1 MVWRRPCCHN
11 RGNERA
17 TTKPSPPG
25 LRVTQAGN
33 SKPSDGARK
42 NLPCWLTPQAPTSFW
57 GERRELAARVAHLRK
72 QNPRAPPP
80 PPPLQGRGLEP
91 RDPSSVGAGERQ
103 LPKGQG
109 PRGTEPAGEV
119 LSLEVQDP
127 NLPQSGAVQTLLR
140 RLRPETGGAEPTGG
154 QLLLLRNPKALWA
167 LPALTFPQRQGS

>member
-1 MVWRRPCCHN
+1 MAQDFCQKASAGGQLLLPIPW
-11 RGNERA
+11 
-17 TTKPSPPG
+17 TPG
-25 LRVTQAGN
+25 
-33 SKPSDGARK
+33 
-42 NLPCWLTPQAPTSFW
+42 
-57 GERRELAARVAHLRK
+57 
-72 QNPRAPPP
+72 
-80 PPPLQGRGLEP
+80 
-91 RDPSSVGAGERQ
+91 
-103 LPKGQG
+103 PKGQG

>member
-1 MVWRRPCCHN
+1 MLADSTSPYEFLGRE
-11 RGNERA
+11 ERA
-17 TTKPSPPG
+17 GSQGCSPA
-25 LRVTQAGN
+25 QAESEG
-33 SKPSDGARK
+33 PA
-42 NLPCWLTPQAPTSFW
+42 
-57 GERRELAARVAHLRK
+57 
-72 QNPRAPPP
+72 P

-91 RDPSSVGAGERQ
+91 RDPSSIGAGERQ